1 MTTSRE
7 GRLRGRDLALAVG
20 AAALLL
26 VVVLAAS
33 IRHDAHCERGG
44 EEDAEAAAS
53 LARQALAARL
63 LSAEQ
68 EALENQLLVKRV
80 AGLVA
85 EERVE
90 AASFSELYGDAD
102 LLARAVDAAAA
113 AARSSLNAASTARAR
128 RSASL
133 YKSENDAAST
143 RSSPTSPATRF
154 TNNWFSKASCSA
166 LKSRAASACRA
177 REAAASASSSPPLSQ
192 CASWRIDAANTTT
205 NNSAAAPTARARSR
219 PRRRPSRVAM
229 RQRCEGWPR
238 ELHRAP

>member
-1 MTTSRE
+1 MTTRE

-44 EEDAEAAAS
+44 EEDAETAAS

-63 LSAEQ
+63 LGAEQ

-90 AASFSELYGDAD
+90 AASFSDLYADAD
-102 LLARAVDAAAA
+102 LLARAVDAAFGED
-113 AARSSLNAASTARAR
+113 L
-128 RSASL
+128 
-133 YKSENDAAST
+133 
-143 RSSPTSPATRF
+143 
-154 TNNWFSKASCSA
+154 
-166 LKSRAASACRA
+166 
-177 REAAASASSSPPLSQ
+177 AAASAPGW
-192 CASWRIDAANTTT
+192 AAAESW
-205 NNSAAAPTARARSR
+205 AAAPEENWAAPERDWAAAEPEAEIDDFARQRDAGRAVDDAREADDAADRARCA
-219 PRRRPSRVAM
+219 V
-229 RQRCEGWPR
+229 
-238 ELHRAP
+238 LRAAYAVVPGVSWGTAPAEAQTEWRTRGCDGMG

>member
-1 MTTSRE
+1 MTTRE

-44 EEDAEAAAS
+44 EEDAETAAS

-63 LSAEQ
+63 LGAEQ

-90 AASFSELYGDAD
+90 AASFSDLYADAD
-102 LLARAVDAAAA
+102 LLARAVDAAF
-113 AARSSLNAASTARAR
+113 
-128 RSASL
+128 
-133 YKSENDAAST
+133 SED
-143 RSSPTSPATRF
+143 
-154 TNNWFSKASCSA
+154 
-166 LKSRAASACRA
+166 L
-177 REAAASASSSPPLSQ
+177 AAASAPGW
-192 CASWRIDAANTTT
+192 AAAESW
-205 NNSAAAPTARARSR
+205 AAAPEENWAAPERDWAAAEPEAEVDDFARQRDAGRAVDDARAADDAADR
-219 PRRRPSRVAM
+219 A
-229 RQRCEGWPR
+229 RCAA
-238 ELHRAP
+238 LRAAYAVVPGVSWGTAPAEAQTEWRTRGCDSKR

>member
-1 MTTSRE
+1 MTTRE

-44 EEDAEAAAS
+44 EEDAETAAS

-90 AASFSELYGDAD
+90 AASFSDLYADAD
-102 LLARAVDAAAA
+102 LLARAVDAAFSEDLAA
-113 AARSSLNAASTARAR
+113 AAAPSTG
-128 RSASL
+128 
-133 YKSENDAAST
+133 
-143 RSSPTSPATRF
+143 
-154 TNNWFSKASCSA
+154 W
-166 LKSRAASACRA
+166 
-177 REAAASASSSPPLSQ
+177 AAAE
-192 CASWRIDAANTTT
+192 SW
-205 NNSAAAPTARARSR
+205 AAAPEENWAAPEQDWAAAEPEAEVDDFARQRDAGRAVDDARA
-219 PRRRPSRVAM
+219 ADDAAD
-229 RQRCEGWPR
+229 
-238 ELHRAP
+238 RARGAALRAAYAVVPGVSWGTAPAEAQTEWRTRGCDGMG

>member
-1 MTTSRE
+1 MTTRE

-44 EEDAEAAAS
+44 EEDAETAAS

-90 AASFSELYGDAD
+90 AASFSDLYADAD
-102 LLARAVDAAAA
+102 LLARAVDAAFGED
-113 AARSSLNAASTARAR
+113 L
-128 RSASL
+128 
-133 YKSENDAAST
+133 
-143 RSSPTSPATRF
+143 
-154 TNNWFSKASCSA
+154 
-166 LKSRAASACRA
+166 
-177 REAAASASSSPPLSQ
+177 AAASAPGW
-192 CASWRIDAANTTT
+192 AAAESW
-205 NNSAAAPTARARSR
+205 AAAPEENWAAPERDWAAAEPEAAVADFARPRDAGRAVDDAREADDAADRARC
-219 PRRRPSRVAM
+219 AA
-229 RQRCEGWPR
+229 
-238 ELHRAP
+238 LRAAYAVVPGVSWGTAPAEAQTEWRTRGCDGLG

>member
-1 MTTSRE
+1 MTTRE
-7 GRLRGRDLALAVG
+7 VRLRGRDLALAVG

-44 EEDAEAAAS
+44 EEDAETAAS

-90 AASFSELYGDAD
+90 AASFSDLYADAD
-102 LLARAVDAAAA
+102 LLARAVDAAFSEDLAA
-113 AARSSLNAASTARAR
+113 AAAPSTGWAAAESWAAAPEENWAAPEQDWAAAEPEAEVDDFARQR
-128 RSASL
+128 
-133 YKSENDAAST
+133 DAG
-143 RSSPTSPATRF
+143 
-154 TNNWFSKASCSA
+154 
-166 LKSRAASACRA
+166 RAVDDA
-177 REAAASASSSPPLSQ
+177 READ
-192 CASWRIDAANTTT
+192 DAAD
-205 NNSAAAPTARARSR
+205 RARC
-219 PRRRPSRVAM
+219 AA
-229 RQRCEGWPR
+229 
-238 ELHRAP
+238 LRAAYAVVPGVSWGTAPAEAQTEWRTRGCDGMG

>member
-1 MTTSRE
+1 MTTRE

-102 LLARAVDAAAA
+102 LLARAVDAAFSEDLAA
-113 AARSSLNAASTARAR
+113 AAAASTGW
-128 RSASL
+128 SGGEL
-133 YKSENDAAST
+133 G
-143 RSSPTSPATRF
+143 PG
-154 TNNWFSKASCSA
+154 W
-166 LKSRAASACRA
+166 
-177 REAAASASSSPPLSQ
+177 AAAAE
-192 CASWRIDAANTTT
+192 SW
-205 NNSAAAPTARARSR
+205 AAAPEENWA
-219 PRRRPSRVAM
+219 
-229 RQRCEGWPR
+229 
-238 ELHRAP
+238 APERDWAEPEPED

>member
-1 MTTSRE
+1 MATTRE

-90 AASFSELYGDAD
+90 AASFSDLYKDAD
-102 LLARAVDAAAA
+102 LLARAVDAAF
-113 AARSSLNAASTARAR
+113 
-128 RSASL
+128 
-133 YKSENDAAST
+133 SED
-143 RSSPTSPATRF
+143 
-154 TNNWFSKASCSA
+154 
-166 LKSRAASACRA
+166 L
-177 REAAASASSSPPLSQ
+177 AAASAPGW
-192 CASWRIDAANTTT
+192 AAAESW
-205 NNSAAAPTARARSR
+205 AAAPEENWAAPERDWAAAEPEAEVDDFARQRDAGRAVDDARAADDAADR
-219 PRRRPSRVAM
+219 A
-229 RQRCEGWPR
+229 RCAV
-238 ELHRAP
+238 LRAAYAVVPGVSWGTAPAEAQTEWRTRGCDGMG

>member
-1 MTTSRE
+1 MATRE

-44 EEDAEAAAS
+44 EEDAETAAS

-102 LLARAVDAAAA
+102 LLARAVDAAFSEDLAA
-113 AARSSLNAASTARAR
+113 AAAASTGWSGGELGPGWAAAAEAWAAAPEENWAAPERDWAAPERDWAEPEPEAEVDDFARQR
-128 RSASL
+128 
-133 YKSENDAAST
+133 DAG
-143 RSSPTSPATRF
+143 
-154 TNNWFSKASCSA
+154 
-166 LKSRAASACRA
+166 RAVDDA
-177 REAAASASSSPPLSQ
+177 READ
-192 CASWRIDAANTTT
+192 DAAD
-205 NNSAAAPTARARSR
+205 RARC
-219 PRRRPSRVAM
+219 AA
-229 RQRCEGWPR
+229 
-238 ELHRAP
+238 LRAAYAVVPGVSWGTAPAEAQTEWRTRGCDGMG

>member
-1 MTTSRE
+1 MAATRE

-44 EEDAEAAAS
+44 EEDAETAAS

-63 LSAEQ
+63 LGAEQ

-90 AASFSELYGDAD
+90 AASFSDLYADAD
-102 LLARAVDAAAA
+102 LLARAVDAAFSEDLAA
-113 AARSSLNAASTARAR
+113 AAAPSTG
-128 RSASL
+128 
-133 YKSENDAAST
+133 
-143 RSSPTSPATRF
+143 
-154 TNNWFSKASCSA
+154 W
-166 LKSRAASACRA
+166 
-177 REAAASASSSPPLSQ
+177 AAAE
-192 CASWRIDAANTTT
+192 SW
-205 NNSAAAPTARARSR
+205 AAAPEENWAAPEQDWAAAEPEAEVDDFARQRDAGRAVDDARAADDAADR
-219 PRRRPSRVAM
+219 A
-229 RQRCEGWPR
+229 RCAA
-238 ELHRAP
+238 LRAAYAVVPGVSWGTAPAEAQTEWRTRGCDGMG

>member
-1 MTTSRE
+1 MTTRE

-44 EEDAEAAAS
+44 EEDAETAAS

-63 LSAEQ
+63 LGAEQ

-90 AASFSELYGDAD
+90 AASFSDLYADAD
-102 LLARAVDAAAA
+102 LLARAVDAAFGED
-113 AARSSLNAASTARAR
+113 L
-128 RSASL
+128 
-133 YKSENDAAST
+133 
-143 RSSPTSPATRF
+143 
-154 TNNWFSKASCSA
+154 
-166 LKSRAASACRA
+166 
-177 REAAASASSSPPLSQ
+177 AAASAPGW
-192 CASWRIDAANTTT
+192 AAAESW
-205 NNSAAAPTARARSR
+205 AAAPEENWAAPERDWAAAEPEAEVDDFARQRDAGRAVDDARAADDAADR
-219 PRRRPSRVAM
+219 A
-229 RQRCEGWPR
+229 RCAA
-238 ELHRAP
+238 LRAAYAVVPGVSWGTAPAEAQTEWRTRGCDAK

>member
-1 MTTSRE
+1 MTTRE

-44 EEDAEAAAS
+44 EEDAETAAS

-85 EERVE
+85 EDRVE
-90 AASFSELYGDAD
+90 AAAFSDLYADAE
-102 LLARAVDAAAA
+102 LLARAVDAAFSEDLAA
-113 AARSSLNAASTARAR
+113 AAA
-128 RSASL
+128 
-133 YKSENDAAST
+133 
-143 RSSPTSPATRF
+143 PATGWAAAESWAAAPEE
-154 TNNWFSKASCSA
+154 NWAAPEQDWAAAEPEAEVDDFARQRDA
-166 LKSRAASACRA
+166 GRAVDDA
-177 REAAASASSSPPLSQ
+177 READ
-192 CASWRIDAANTTT
+192 DAAD
-205 NNSAAAPTARARSR
+205 RARC
-219 PRRRPSRVAM
+219 AA
-229 RQRCEGWPR
+229 
-238 ELHRAP
+238 LRAAYAVVPGVSWGTAPAEAQTEWRTRGCDGMG

>member
-1 MTTSRE
+1 MTARE

-44 EEDAEAAAS
+44 EEDAETAAS

-90 AASFSELYGDAD
+90 AASFSDLYADAD
-102 LLARAVDAAAA
+102 LLARAVDAAFSEDLAA
-113 AARSSLNAASTARAR
+113 AAAPSTGWAAAESWAAAPEENWAAPEQDWAAAEPEAEVDDFARQR
-128 RSASL
+128 
-133 YKSENDAAST
+133 DAG
-143 RSSPTSPATRF
+143 
-154 TNNWFSKASCSA
+154 
-166 LKSRAASACRA
+166 RAVDDA
-177 REAAASASSSPPLSQ
+177 READ
-192 CASWRIDAANTTT
+192 DAAD
-205 NNSAAAPTARARSR
+205 RARC
-219 PRRRPSRVAM
+219 AA
-229 RQRCEGWPR
+229 
-238 ELHRAP
+238 LRAAYAVVPGVSWGTAPAEAQTEWRTRGCDGMG

>member
-1 MTTSRE
+1 MIPTSLMATTRE

-90 AASFSELYGDAD
+90 AASFSDLYADAD
-102 LLARAVDAAAA
+102 LLARAVDAAF
-113 AARSSLNAASTARAR
+113 
-128 RSASL
+128 
-133 YKSENDAAST
+133 SED
-143 RSSPTSPATRF
+143 
-154 TNNWFSKASCSA
+154 
-166 LKSRAASACRA
+166 L
-177 REAAASASSSPPLSQ
+177 AAASAPGW
-192 CASWRIDAANTTT
+192 AAAESW
-205 NNSAAAPTARARSR
+205 AAAPEENWAAPERDWAEPEPEAAIDDFARQRDAGRAVDDARAADDAADR
-219 PRRRPSRVAM
+219 A
-229 RQRCEGWPR
+229 RCAA
-238 ELHRAP
+238 LRAAYAVVPGVSWGTAPAEAQTEWRTRGCDGMG

>member
-1 MTTSRE
+1 MTTRE

-44 EEDAEAAAS
+44 EEDAETAAS

-90 AASFSELYGDAD
+90 AASFSDLYADAD
-102 LLARAVDAAAA
+102 LLARAVDAAFSEDLAA
-113 AARSSLNAASTARAR
+113 AAAPSTGWAAAESWAAAPEENWAAPEQDWSAAEPEAEVDDFARQR
-128 RSASL
+128 
-133 YKSENDAAST
+133 DAG
-143 RSSPTSPATRF
+143 
-154 TNNWFSKASCSA
+154 
-166 LKSRAASACRA
+166 RAVDDA
-177 REAAASASSSPPLSQ
+177 READ
-192 CASWRIDAANTTT
+192 DAAD
-205 NNSAAAPTARARSR
+205 RARC
-219 PRRRPSRVAM
+219 AA
-229 RQRCEGWPR
+229 
-238 ELHRAP
+238 LRAAYAVVPGVSWGTAPAEAQTEWRTRGCDGMG

>member
-1 MTTSRE
+1 MTTRE

-44 EEDAEAAAS
+44 EEDAETAAT

-90 AASFSELYGDAD
+90 AASFSDLYKDAD
-102 LLARAVDAAAA
+102 LLARAVDAAFGEDLAA
-113 AARSSLNAASTARAR
+113 AA
-128 RSASL
+128 
-133 YKSENDAAST
+133 
-143 RSSPTSPATRF
+143 SPG
-154 TNNWFSKASCSA
+154 W
-166 LKSRAASACRA
+166 
-177 REAAASASSSPPLSQ
+177 AAAE
-192 CASWRIDAANTTT
+192 SW
-205 NNSAAAPTARARSR
+205 AAAPAEAWAAA
-219 PRRRPSRVAM
+219 PEENWAAAPEENWAAA
-229 RQRCEGWPR
+229 P
-238 ELHRAP
+238 ELSLIHI

>member
-1 MTTSRE
+1 MTTRE

-44 EEDAEAAAS
+44 EEDAETAAS

-90 AASFSELYGDAD
+90 AASFSDLYADAD
-102 LLARAVDAAAA
+102 LLARAVDAAFSEDLAA
-113 AARSSLNAASTARAR
+113 AAAPGWAAAESWAAAPEENWAAPERDWAAAEPEAEIDDFARQR
-128 RSASL
+128 
-133 YKSENDAAST
+133 DAG
-143 RSSPTSPATRF
+143 
-154 TNNWFSKASCSA
+154 
-166 LKSRAASACRA
+166 RAVDDA
-177 REAAASASSSPPLSQ
+177 READ
-192 CASWRIDAANTTT
+192 DAAD
-205 NNSAAAPTARARSR
+205 RARC
-219 PRRRPSRVAM
+219 AA
-229 RQRCEGWPR
+229 
-238 ELHRAP
+238 LRAAYAVVPGVSWGTAPAEAQTEWRTRGCDGMG

>member
-1 MTTSRE
+1 MTTRE

-44 EEDAEAAAS
+44 EEDAETAAS

-90 AASFSELYGDAD
+90 AASFSDLYADAD
-102 LLARAVDAAAA
+102 LLARAVDAAFSEDLAA
-113 AARSSLNAASTARAR
+113 AAAPSTG
-128 RSASL
+128 
-133 YKSENDAAST
+133 
-143 RSSPTSPATRF
+143 
-154 TNNWFSKASCSA
+154 W
-166 LKSRAASACRA
+166 
-177 REAAASASSSPPLSQ
+177 AAAE
-192 CASWRIDAANTTT
+192 SW
-205 NNSAAAPTARARSR
+205 AAAPEVNWAAPEQDWAAAEPEAEVDDFARQRDAGRAVDDVREADDAADRARC
-219 PRRRPSRVAM
+219 AA
-229 RQRCEGWPR
+229 
-238 ELHRAP
+238 LRAAYAVVPGVSWGTAPAEAQTEWRTRGCDGMG

>member
-1 MTTSRE
+1 MTTRE

-44 EEDAEAAAS
+44 EEDAETAAS

-90 AASFSELYGDAD
+90 AASFSDLYADAD
-102 LLARAVDAAAA
+102 LLARAVDAAFSEDLAA
-113 AARSSLNAASTARAR
+113 AAAPSTGWAAAESWAAAPEENWAAPEQDWAAAEPEAEVDDFARQR
-128 RSASL
+128 
-133 YKSENDAAST
+133 DAG
-143 RSSPTSPATRF
+143 
-154 TNNWFSKASCSA
+154 
-166 LKSRAASACRA
+166 RAVDDA
-177 REAAASASSSPPLSQ
+177 READ
-192 CASWRIDAANTTT
+192 DAAD
-205 NNSAAAPTARARSR
+205 RARCA
-219 PRRRPSRVAM
+219 V
-229 RQRCEGWPR
+229 
-238 ELHRAP
+238 LRAAYAVVPGVSWGTAPAEAQTEWRTRGCDGTG

>member
-1 MTTSRE
+1 MTTRE

-44 EEDAEAAAS
+44 EEDAETAAS

-90 AASFSELYGDAD
+90 AASFSDLYADAD
-102 LLARAVDAAAA
+102 LLARAVDAAF
-113 AARSSLNAASTARAR
+113 
-128 RSASL
+128 
-133 YKSENDAAST
+133 SED
-143 RSSPTSPATRF
+143 
-154 TNNWFSKASCSA
+154 
-166 LKSRAASACRA
+166 L
-177 REAAASASSSPPLSQ
+177 AAASAPGW
-192 CASWRIDAANTTT
+192 AAAESW
-205 NNSAAAPTARARSR
+205 AAAPEENWAAPERDWAAAEPEAEVDDFARQRDAGRAVDDARAADDAADR
-219 PRRRPSRVAM
+219 A
-229 RQRCEGWPR
+229 RCAA
-238 ELHRAP
+238 LRAAYAVVPGVSWGTAPAEAQTEWRTRGCDAK

>member
-1 MTTSRE
+1 MTARE

-44 EEDAEAAAS
+44 EEDAETAAS

-80 AGLVA
+80 AGLVV
-85 EERVE
+85 EERAE

-102 LLARAVDAAAA
+102 LLARAVDAAF
-113 AARSSLNAASTARAR
+113 
-128 RSASL
+128 
-133 YKSENDAAST
+133 SED
-143 RSSPTSPATRF
+143 
-154 TNNWFSKASCSA
+154 
-166 LKSRAASACRA
+166 L
-177 REAAASASSSPPLSQ
+177 AAASAPGW
-192 CASWRIDAANTTT
+192 AAAESW
-205 NNSAAAPTARARSR
+205 AAAPEENWAAPERDWAAAEPEAEVDDFARQRDAGRAVDDARAADDAADR
-219 PRRRPSRVAM
+219 A
-229 RQRCEGWPR
+229 RCAA
-238 ELHRAP
+238 LRAAYAVVPGVSWGTAPAEAQTEWRTRGCDGMG

>member
-1 MTTSRE
+1 MTTRE

-44 EEDAEAAAS
+44 EEDAETAAS

-90 AASFSELYGDAD
+90 AASFSDLYADAD
-102 LLARAVDAAAA
+102 LLARAVDAAFSEDLAA
-113 AARSSLNAASTARAR
+113 AAAAPGWAAAESWAAAPEENWAAPERDWAAAEPEAEVDDFARQR
-128 RSASL
+128 
-133 YKSENDAAST
+133 DAG
-143 RSSPTSPATRF
+143 
-154 TNNWFSKASCSA
+154 
-166 LKSRAASACRA
+166 RAVDDA
-177 REAAASASSSPPLSQ
+177 READ
-192 CASWRIDAANTTT
+192 DAAD
-205 NNSAAAPTARARSR
+205 RARC
-219 PRRRPSRVAM
+219 AA
-229 RQRCEGWPR
+229 
-238 ELHRAP
+238 LRAAYAVVPGVSWGTAPAEAQTEWRTRGCDGMG

>member
-1 MTTSRE
+1 MTTRE

-20 AAALLL
+20 AAAPLL

-44 EEDAEAAAS
+44 EEDAETAAS

-90 AASFSELYGDAD
+90 AASFSDLYADAD
-102 LLARAVDAAAA
+102 LLARAVDAAFGED
-113 AARSSLNAASTARAR
+113 L
-128 RSASL
+128 
-133 YKSENDAAST
+133 
-143 RSSPTSPATRF
+143 
-154 TNNWFSKASCSA
+154 
-166 LKSRAASACRA
+166 
-177 REAAASASSSPPLSQ
+177 AAASAPGW
-192 CASWRIDAANTTT
+192 AAAESW
-205 NNSAAAPTARARSR
+205 AAAPEENWAAPERDWAAAEPEAEIDDFARQRDAGRAVDDAREADDAADRARC
-219 PRRRPSRVAM
+219 AA
-229 RQRCEGWPR
+229 
-238 ELHRAP
+238 LRAAYAVVPGVSWGTAPAEAQTEWRTRGCDGMG

>member
-1 MTTSRE
+1 MTTRE

-44 EEDAEAAAS
+44 EEDAETAAS

-90 AASFSELYGDAD
+90 AASFSDLYADAD
-102 LLARAVDAAAA
+102 LLARAVDAAFGED
-113 AARSSLNAASTARAR
+113 L
-128 RSASL
+128 
-133 YKSENDAAST
+133 
-143 RSSPTSPATRF
+143 
-154 TNNWFSKASCSA
+154 
-166 LKSRAASACRA
+166 
-177 REAAASASSSPPLSQ
+177 AAASAPGW
-192 CASWRIDAANTTT
+192 AAAESW
-205 NNSAAAPTARARSR
+205 AAAPEENWAAPEQDWAAAEPEAEVDDFARQRDAGRAVDDAREADDAADRARC
-219 PRRRPSRVAM
+219 AA
-229 RQRCEGWPR
+229 
-238 ELHRAP
+238 LRAAYAVVPGVSWGTAPAEAQTEWRTRGCDGMG

>member
-1 MTTSRE
+1 MTTRE

-80 AGLVA
+80 AGLVV
-85 EERVE
+85 EERAE

-102 LLARAVDAAAA
+102 LLARAVDAAF
-113 AARSSLNAASTARAR
+113 
-128 RSASL
+128 
-133 YKSENDAAST
+133 SED
-143 RSSPTSPATRF
+143 
-154 TNNWFSKASCSA
+154 
-166 LKSRAASACRA
+166 L
-177 REAAASASSSPPLSQ
+177 AAASAPGW
-192 CASWRIDAANTTT
+192 AAAESW
-205 NNSAAAPTARARSR
+205 AAAPEENWAAPERDWAAAEPEAEVDDFARQRDAGRAVDDVRAADDAADRARC
-219 PRRRPSRVAM
+219 AA
-229 RQRCEGWPR
+229 
-238 ELHRAP
+238 LRAAYAVVPGVSWGTAPAEAQTEWRTRGCDAK

>member
-1 MTTSRE
+1 MAATRE

-80 AGLVA
+80 AGLVG

-90 AASFSELYGDAD
+90 AASFSDLYADAD
-102 LLARAVDAAAA
+102 LLARAVDAAFGED
-113 AARSSLNAASTARAR
+113 L
-128 RSASL
+128 
-133 YKSENDAAST
+133 
-143 RSSPTSPATRF
+143 
-154 TNNWFSKASCSA
+154 
-166 LKSRAASACRA
+166 
-177 REAAASASSSPPLSQ
+177 AAASAPGW
-192 CASWRIDAANTTT
+192 AAAESW
-205 NNSAAAPTARARSR
+205 AAAPEENWAAPERDWAAAEPEAEVDDFARQRDAGRAVDDAREADDAADRARC
-219 PRRRPSRVAM
+219 AA
-229 RQRCEGWPR
+229 
-238 ELHRAP
+238 LRAAYAVVPGVSWGTAPAEAQTEWRTRGCDGTG

>member
-1 MTTSRE
+1 MAATRE

-44 EEDAEAAAS
+44 EEDAETAAS

-80 AGLVA
+80 AGLVV
-85 EERVE
+85 EERAE

-102 LLARAVDAAAA
+102 LLARAVDAAF
-113 AARSSLNAASTARAR
+113 
-128 RSASL
+128 
-133 YKSENDAAST
+133 SED
-143 RSSPTSPATRF
+143 
-154 TNNWFSKASCSA
+154 
-166 LKSRAASACRA
+166 L
-177 REAAASASSSPPLSQ
+177 AAASAPGW
-192 CASWRIDAANTTT
+192 AAAESW
-205 NNSAAAPTARARSR
+205 AAAPEENWAAPERDWAAAEPEAEVDDFARQRDAGRAVDDARAADDAADR
-219 PRRRPSRVAM
+219 A
-229 RQRCEGWPR
+229 RCAA
-238 ELHRAP
+238 LRAAYAVVPGVSWGTAPAEAQTEWRTRGCDAK

>member
-1 MTTSRE
+1 MTTRE

-44 EEDAEAAAS
+44 EEDAETAAS

-90 AASFSELYGDAD
+90 AASFSDLYADAD
-102 LLARAVDAAAA
+102 LLARAVDAAFGED
-113 AARSSLNAASTARAR
+113 L
-128 RSASL
+128 
-133 YKSENDAAST
+133 
-143 RSSPTSPATRF
+143 
-154 TNNWFSKASCSA
+154 
-166 LKSRAASACRA
+166 
-177 REAAASASSSPPLSQ
+177 AAASAPGW
-192 CASWRIDAANTTT
+192 AAAESWAPAPEENWAAPERDWAAAEPEAEVDDFARQRDAGRAVDDAREADDAAD
-205 NNSAAAPTARARSR
+205 RARC
-219 PRRRPSRVAM
+219 AA
-229 RQRCEGWPR
+229 
-238 ELHRAP
+238 LRAAYAVVPGVSWGTAPAEAQTEWRTRGCDGMG

>member
-1 MTTSRE
+1 MTTRE

-44 EEDAEAAAS
+44 EEDAETAAS

-80 AGLVA
+80 AGLVV
-85 EERVE
+85 EERAE

-102 LLARAVDAAAA
+102 LLARAVDAAF
-113 AARSSLNAASTARAR
+113 
-128 RSASL
+128 
-133 YKSENDAAST
+133 SED
-143 RSSPTSPATRF
+143 
-154 TNNWFSKASCSA
+154 
-166 LKSRAASACRA
+166 L
-177 REAAASASSSPPLSQ
+177 AAASAPGW
-192 CASWRIDAANTTT
+192 AAAESW
-205 NNSAAAPTARARSR
+205 AAAPEENWAAPERDWAAAEPEAEVDDFARQRDAGRAVDDAREADDAADRARC
-219 PRRRPSRVAM
+219 AA
-229 RQRCEGWPR
+229 
-238 ELHRAP
+238 LRAAYAVVPGVSWGTAPAEAQTEWRTRGCDGMG